1 MKQTCVNLATVTNFI
16 QPETVQKVLVS
27 VNVKSRM
34 PHQTAIDVVTGIM
47 DIRIVSL
54 VTVSWMGLEEDN
66 VKIMVDN
73 VPANRILAENY
84 VMNALMVSTTSQSA
98 NHVTATVSA
107 QEIRYVIKKLDSVRV
122 KAILETFH
130 VINVTTD
137 TLDFHHAHIVI
148 VI

>member
-1 MKQTCVNLATVTNFI
+1 MLNETDVCQRKTFITIGCCEFNVQQWYLKFQLATVTNFI

-98 NHVTATVSA
+98 NV
-107 QEIRYVIKKLDSVRV
+107 KK
-122 KAILETFH
+122 KYFH
-130 VINVTTD
+130 
-137 TLDFHHAHIVI
+137 
-148 VI
+148 

>member
-1 MKQTCVNLATVTNFI
+1 
-16 QPETVQKVLVS
+16 
-27 VNVKSRM
+27 
-34 PHQTAIDVVTGIM
+34 
-47 DIRIVSL
+47 
-54 VTVSWMGLEEDN
+54 